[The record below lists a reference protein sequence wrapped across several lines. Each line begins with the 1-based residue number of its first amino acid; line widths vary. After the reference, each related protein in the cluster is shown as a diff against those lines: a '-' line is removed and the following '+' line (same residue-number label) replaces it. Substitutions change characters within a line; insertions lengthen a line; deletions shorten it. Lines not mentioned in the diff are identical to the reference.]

1 MRISL
6 PVTAVM
12 GACLALLAGAANAQQ
27 AEPLACT
34 KTRAEVKADCVQFLS
49 THTWSEGKGEWV
61 LKSNGKKAAKTPEG
75 VPTRAQIRAER
86 NKFLAA
92 NKWDEGKTEWIPLSK
107 QRQVSG
113 DLSCEK
119 TRAEVRA
126 DCIAFMKTHRW
137 DELTSAYV
145 PIKTK

>member
-1 MRISL
+1 MKTSL
-6 PVTAVM
+6 PIAAVI
-12 GACLALLAGAANAQQ
+12 GACLAFGMGSASAQDD
-27 AEPLACT
+27 AMVCA
-34 KTRAEVKADCVQFLS
+34 KTRAEVKADCTQFMK
-49 THTWSEGKGEWV
+49 THTWDEGKGEWIA
-61 LKSNGKKAAKTPEG
+61 KSGGKAAAKTPEG

-92 NKWDEGKTEWIPLSK
+92 NKWDDGKTEWIPLSK
-107 QRQVSG
+107 PREVGG

>member
-6 PVTAVM
+6 PVAAVM
-12 GACLALLAGAANAQQ
+12 GACLAFWAGSASAQPT
-27 AEPLACT
+27 EPLACA
-34 KTRAEVKADCVQFLS
+34 KTRAEVKADCISFLK

-61 LKSNGKKAAKTPEG
+61 LKANGKKAAKTPEG

-107 QRQVSG
+107 PREVSG

-126 DCIAFMKTHRW
+126 DCVAFMKTHKW
-137 DELTSAYV
+137 DELNSMYV
-145 PIKTK
+145 PIKAK

>member
-1 MRISL
+1 MRIGL
-6 PVTAVM
+6 PVTAVI
-12 GACLALLAGAANAQQ
+12 GACLALWAGSASAQQ
-27 AEPLACT
+27 AEPVACA
-34 KTRAEVKADCVQFLS
+34 KTRAEVKADCIQFLG
-49 THTWSEGKGEWV
+49 THTWNEGKGEWV
-61 LKSNGKKAAKTPEG
+61 LKANGKKAAKTPEG

-92 NKWDEGKTEWIPLSK
+92 NKWDEGKTEWLPLSK
-107 QRQVSG
+107 PREVSG

-126 DCIAFMKTHRW
+126 DCNAFMKTHRW
-137 DELTSAYV
+137 DELSSAYV